1 MIVLMET
8 GKNKKLYPRERCGLV
23 SLVVVDGG
31 VLRQLLLLPWKLC
44 TVSVWYPSLHPE
56 FSNRCCVVVRGRG
69 LVVLKGRGVSSRPP
83 GSPPPCR
90 WAWAGWCAR
99 TERCSSPWCHR
110 AGGRGPRCRGRTGSS
125 GPSGTCSRLGGP
137 ASAGRTPTCRSSRWS
152 RSAGASLA
160 AAWRRKGVSELLLT
174 NTLPVQA
181 S

>member
-1 MIVLMET
+1 MA
-8 GKNKKLYPRERCGLV
+8 ERSDSCFSFPESCALSASGI
-23 SLVVVDGG
+23 
-31 VLRQLLLLPWKLC
+31 
-44 TVSVWYPSLHPE
+44 LHFIPE
-56 FSNRCCVVVRGRG
+56 FSNRCCVVVRGWG

-99 TERCSSPWCHR
+99 TERCSSPWCRR

-125 GPSGTCSRLGGP
+125 GPSGTCSRLDGP

-160 AAWRRKGVSELLLT
+160 AAWRRKGISELLLT